1 MRNYGVIG
9 FPLSHS
15 FSPEYFKQKF
25 LKENI
30 EATYVAFP
38 IEDLNQI
45 RLLVKEKNLGGFN
58 VTIPYKEKIVSLL
71 DSLSDEAKEIGAV
84 NCVKVESDPQ
94 DSEKNKLIGFN
105 TDAYGFQVALNE
117 MMKSK
122 HENALVL
129 GLGGAARA
137 VKYVFK
143 KSGINFKSVVRDK
156 SKGDL
161 LWNEVTEKIISEN
174 SLIINCTPLG
184 MFPNEKSFPPIP
196 YSAITEKHLLFD
208 LVYNPSETLFM
219 KNGKERGAT
228 VSNGL
233 SMLELQADK
242 SWEIWN
248 K

>member
-1 MRNYGVIG
+1 MNNYGVIG
-9 FPLSHS
+9 YPLAHS

-30 EATYVAFP
+30 AATYAAFP

-45 RLLVKEKNLGGFN
+45 RSLVNEKNLSGFN
-58 VTIPYKEKIVSLL
+58 VTIPYKEKIISLL

-84 NCVKVESDPQ
+84 NCVKVEN
-94 DSEKNKLIGFN
+94 EKLTGFN
-105 TDAYGFQVALNE
+105 TDAYGFQIVLNE
-117 MMKSK
+117 VMKSK
-122 HENALVL
+122 HENGLVL

-137 VKYVFK
+137 VKYVLK
-143 KSGINFKSVVRDK
+143 KSGINFTSVVRDK

-161 LWNEVTEKIISEN
+161 LWNELTEKIISEN
-174 SLIINCTPLG
+174 PLIINCTPLG

-208 LVYNPSETLFM
+208 LVYNPAETLFM
-219 KNGKERGAT
+219 KNGKEKEAT

-233 SMLELQADK
+233 RMFELQADK

>member
-105 TDAYGFQVALNE
+105 TDAYG
-117 MMKSK
+117 
-122 HENALVL
+122 
-129 GLGGAARA
+129 
-137 VKYVFK
+137 
-143 KSGINFKSVVRDK
+143 
-156 SKGDL
+156 
-161 LWNEVTEKIISEN
+161 ISFY
-174 SLIINCTPLG
+174 SL
-184 MFPNEKSFPPIP
+184 
-196 YSAITEKHLLFD
+196 H
-208 LVYNPSETLFM
+208 
-219 KNGKERGAT
+219 
-228 VSNGL
+228 
-233 SMLELQADK
+233 
-242 SWEIWN
+242 
-248 K
+248 

>member
-25 LKENI
+25 IKENI
-30 EATYVAFP
+30 AATYTAFP

-45 RLLVKEKNLGGFN
+45 RSLVNEKNLSGFN
-58 VTIPYKEKIVSLL
+58 VTIPYKEKIISLL
-71 DSLSDEAKEIGAV
+71 DSLNDEAKEIGAV
-84 NCVKVESDPQ
+84 NCVKVAND
-94 DSEKNKLIGFN
+94 KLTGFN
-105 TDAYGFQVALNE
+105 TDAYGFQIALNDV
-117 MMKSK
+117 MKSK
-122 HENALVL
+122 PENALVL

-137 VKYVFK
+137 VKYVLK
-143 KSGINFKSVVRDK
+143 KSGINFISVVREK

-161 LWNEVTEKIISEN
+161 LWNELTEKIISEN
-174 SLIINCTPLG
+174 LLIINCTPLG

-208 LVYNPSETLFM
+208 LVYNPAETLFM
-219 KNGKERGAT
+219 KNGKEKGAT

-233 SMLELQADK
+233 RMLELQADK

-248 K
+248 S